1 MTLLRIQ
8 EETLKKTLIILIII
22 SIILTNTLWLNAQEM
37 TVHPSQDQTATDQLL
52 KLSGVVKSYEGDPVE
67 KAVVIIP
74 EIQKSA
80 QTSEKGEFEIQNI
93 PPGKYHVE
101 VFVEGYVN
109 FFSDPFDLT
118 QNMTSDI
125 RLMKKMSEEI
135 VVTATQ
141 TPKLYTE
148 VPIKTEIITAREIEQ
163 KQASQLAESL
173 SLITGVRVESN
184 CQNCNFTQVRING
197 MEGKY
202 SQILIDNS
210 PVFSSMI
217 GVYGLE
223 QIPTEMLNRIE
234 VVKGGGSALYGGN
247 AVAGVINVMTR
258 EPKENNATIKLHQQ
272 SNQGEPYTNLGF
284 HSSLVTEDGNTK
296 GFLFANYKRRQPV
309 DLNEDSF
316 SEIGRLRSTNFG
328 LNFYHLFPGIKGK
341 LKLGFFRI
349 SEDRRGGDLFEL
361 PPHEANIAEWVN
373 SDLLSFSSDW
383 NHYLSERMYY
393 NVSLSH
399 VHAERETYYGAEKDL
414 DAYGNTK
421 NPVTFLNAQMNYQ
434 AGPHLFSAGFQFKN
448 ENIQDQALGY
458 GREIDDYY
466 NEIGFFAQDDV
477 KLNETFSLL
486 AGLRLSKH
494 SLIDDLIFNP
504 RMSLLINLIKNLSWR
519 STFSSGYRAPQVFD
533 EDLHITQ
540 VGGEGMIIEN
550 SAELKEEKS
559 YSVSTGFDFGKEMGT
574 NLIQFSME
582 GFYTLLTN
590 AFVLEKKEFDPRE
603 NAMVFERINGSNAKV
618 YGISADLGCRFGNYL
633 SLGAGLTV
641 QQSRLDEP
649 EPDFG
654 SIDIFKTP
662 NSYGYASLNY
672 QNSKIVHV
680 DLSLEYTGKMK
691 IPHFA
696 GYIDEDRLE
705 TSKTFWVV
713 NAKLKKP
720 FHFNQRN
727 EVSIFLGMYNIFNS
741 FQKDLD
747 KGLYRDSG
755 YVYGPMRPRS
765 IYTGFEFSF

>member
-1 MTLLRIQ
+1 MLMV
-8 EETLKKTLIILIII
+8 
-22 SIILTNTLWLNAQEM
+22 SINSLWLRAQEM
-37 TVHPSQDQTATDQLL
+37 TINPSKDQSKTAEFL
-52 KLSGVVKSYEGDPVE
+52 KLSGVVKSYEGDTIA

-74 EIQKSA
+74 EIPKSI
-80 QTSEKGEFEIQNI
+80 QTNENGEFEITAV
-93 PPGKYHVE
+93 PPGKYHIE
-101 VFVEGYVN
+101 VYAEGYVD

-118 QNMTSDI
+118 ENMTSDI
-125 RLMKKMSEEI
+125 RLIKKLSEEI

-148 VPIKTEIITAREIEQ
+148 VPVKTEIITAREIEQ
-163 KQASQLAESL
+163 KEASQLAESL
-173 SLITGVRVESN
+173 SLITGVRVENN

-247 AVAGVINVMTR
+247 AVAGVINVMTK
-258 EPKENNATIKLHQQ
+258 EPKENNTTIKLHQQ

-284 HSSLVTEDGNTK
+284 RSSLVTENGNTK

-309 DLNEDSF
+309 DLNEDNF

-328 LNFYHLFPGIKGK
+328 LNFYQSFPRINGK

-361 PPHEANIAEWVN
+361 PPHEAHIAEWIN

-383 NHYLSERMYY
+383 NHYLSERLYY
-393 NVSLSH
+393 NISLSH
-399 VHAERETYYGAEKDL
+399 VQAERDTYYGAEKDL

-421 NPVTFLNAQMNYQ
+421 NPVSFFNAQMNYQ
-434 AGPHLFSAGFQFKN
+434 AGSHILSTGFQFKR
-448 ENIQDQALGY
+448 ENIKDQALGY
-458 GREIDDYY
+458 NREIDAHY
-466 NEIGFFAQDDV
+466 NELGFFTQDDV
-477 KLNETFSLL
+477 KLSETFSFL
-486 AGLRLSKH
+486 AGLRVSKH
-494 SLIDDLIFNP
+494 SLIEDLIFNP
-504 RMSLLINLIKNLSWR
+504 RMSLLINLIKDLSWR
-519 STFSSGYRAPQVFD
+519 TTFSSGYRAPQVFN

-550 SAELKEEKS
+550 SVELEEEKS

-574 NLIQFSME
+574 NLFQFSME

-618 YGISADLGCRFGNYL
+618 VGISGDLGCRLGNYL
-633 SLGAGLTV
+633 SMSAGLTV
-641 QQSRLDEP
+641 QRSRLDEP

-654 SIDIFKTP
+654 SRDFFRTP
-662 NSYGYASLNY
+662 HSYGYASVNY
-672 QNSKIVHV
+672 QNSKIVHI
-680 DLSLEYTGKMK
+680 DLSLEYTRGMK
-691 IPHFA
+691 VPHFE
-696 GYIDEDRLE
+696 GYIEKDRLE
-705 TSKTFWVV
+705 TSKPFWVV
-713 NAKLKKP
+713 NAKLKKS
-720 FHFNQRN
+720 FHFNQEN
-727 EVSIFLGMYNIFNS
+727 KVSVFLGTYNLLNS

-755 YVYGPMRPRS
+755 YVYGPMQPRS
-765 IYTGFEFSF
+765 FYTGFEFSF